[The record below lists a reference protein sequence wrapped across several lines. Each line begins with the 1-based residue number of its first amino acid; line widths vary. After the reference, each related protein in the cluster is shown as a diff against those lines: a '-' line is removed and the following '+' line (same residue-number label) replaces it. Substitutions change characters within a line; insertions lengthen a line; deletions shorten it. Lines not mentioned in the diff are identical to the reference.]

1 MQGFHSVNDN
11 ISCAA
16 GDGVL
21 CRYAQQLSVATCNM
35 CMAVDG
41 NHGNARE
48 AAQLTQ
54 AHCSVQRCHV
64 YHRGAEH
71 FALLCVKD
79 DDATI
84 EAFHGE
90 LEQLAARL
98 AALRQIEGS
107 EPTMVPTLLSIA
119 AATSVSKADELD
131 VSVH

>member
-35 CMAVDG
+35 CMANG

-48 AAQLTQ
+48 AAQPAQ
-54 AHCSVQRCHV
+54 ARCSVQRCRA
-64 YHRGAEH
+64 YHRGAER

-79 DDATI
+79 DDATV

-90 LEQLAARL
+90 LEHLAARL

-107 EPTMVPTLLSIA
+107 VPTMVPTFLSIA
-119 AATSVSKADELD
+119 AATSVS
-131 VSVH
+131 